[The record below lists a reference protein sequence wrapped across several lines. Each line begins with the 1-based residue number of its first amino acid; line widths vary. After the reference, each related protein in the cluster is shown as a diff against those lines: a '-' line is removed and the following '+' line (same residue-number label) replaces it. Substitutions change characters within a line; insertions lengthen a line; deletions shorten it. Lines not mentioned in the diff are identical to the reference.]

1 MVFNTLTFLAF
12 FAIVL
17 ALHSLPLPWTFRKVN
32 LLLASY
38 VFYAA
43 WNPPF
48 ILLLWISTIV
58 DWYAAQGLVR
68 ADRPASR
75 RAWMLL
81 SVVANLGMLLYFK
94 YGNFLLDN
102 FTALMATI
110 GVHYQAPQS
119 DIILPVG
126 ISFYTFATMSYTLDV
141 YLRRALPARSF
152 LDYALFV
159 TFFPHLVAGPIMRPT
174 ELVPQFETPRRA
186 SRQQLCF
193 GLGLMTLGLFNK
205 VVLADTFLAG
215 AAERVFDRGH
225 APGLLDAWTG
235 TLAFSGQIFCDFAG
249 YSTTAIGTALCLGF
263 AMPDNFRFPYAAI
276 GFSDFWRRW
285 HITLSSWLR
294 DYLYI
299 PLGGNRHGPLR
310 THIALMTTMLL
321 GGLWHGA
328 SWTFVVWGGLH
339 GSYLIAE
346 RRLRSV
352 FSGYRPGVLG
362 MFGIALLTYF
372 LINITWV
379 FFRAKDFHTAWVVLR
394 GMAGFNSAADPI
406 VPTPFIVSTAVVVC
420 ALVATHWYMR
430 ERTLESMVARVPSPV
445 LAGAWGLMAF
455 AIVISQ
461 GSGNAFIYF
470 QF

>member
-1 MVFNTLTFLAF
+1 LVFNTLTFLAF

-17 ALHSLPLPWTFRKVN
+17 AVHSLPLPWTFRKVN
-32 LLLASY
+32 LLIASY

-68 ADRPASR
+68 AERVSSR

-81 SVVANLGMLLYFK
+81 SVIANLGMLLYFK

-102 FTALMATI
+102 FTVLMATL
-110 GVHYQAPQS
+110 GVHYQAPKS

-141 YLRRALPARSF
+141 YLRRALPARNF

-186 SRQQLCF
+186 SAQQLCF

-235 TLAFSGQIFCDFAG
+235 TLAFSAQIFCDFAG

-299 PLGGNRHGPLR
+299 PLGGNRHGPVR

-328 SWTFVVWGGLH
+328 NWTFVVWGGLH

-346 RRLRSV
+346 RRLRTL
-352 FSGYRPGVLG
+352 FSNYRPGPLG
-362 MFGIALLTYF
+362 LFGIALLTYF

-379 FFRAKDFHTAWVVLR
+379 FFRAKDFATAWSVLR
-394 GMAGFNSAADPI
+394 GMAGFNAAAEPI
-406 VPTPFIVSTAVVVC
+406 VPTPFIVSTGIVVT

-430 ERTLESMVARVPSPV
+430 ERTLESMVARVPTPV
-445 LAGAWGLMAF
+445 LACALGLMAF

>member
-1 MVFNTLTFLAF
+1 LVFNTLTFLAF

-17 ALHSLPLPWTFRKVN
+17 VLHSLPLPWTIRKVN

-81 SVVANLGMLLYFK
+81 SVIANLGMLLYFK
-94 YGNFLLDN
+94 YGTFLLDN
-102 FTALMATI
+102 FTALMATL
-110 GVHYQAPQS
+110 GVHYQAPKS

-186 SRQQLCF
+186 SREQLCF

-235 TLAFSGQIFCDFAG
+235 TLAFSAQIFCDFAG

-328 SWTFVVWGGLH
+328 NWTFVVWGGLH

-346 RRLRSV
+346 RRLRAA
-352 FSGYRPGVLG
+352 FSSYRPGLLG
-362 MFGIALLTYF
+362 LFGIALLTYF

-394 GMAGFNSAADPI
+394 GMAGFNAAAEPI
-406 VPTPFIVSTAVVVC
+406 VPTPYIVSTGIIVT
-420 ALVATHWYMR
+420 ALVAIHWTMR
-430 ERTLESMVARVPSPV
+430 ERTLESMVARVPAPV
-445 LAGAWGLMAF
+445 IAGAWGLMAF

>member
-1 MVFNTLTFLAF
+1 MVFNTLTFVVF
-12 FAIVL
+12 FAIVV
-17 ALHSLPLPWTFRKVN
+17 ALHSLPFGWTTRKVN
-32 LLLASY
+32 LLIASY
-38 VFYAA
+38 IFYAA

-48 ILLLWISTIV
+48 ILLLWISTVV

-68 ADRPASR
+68 AQRPSAR

-94 YGNFLLDN
+94 YGTFLLNN
-102 FTALMATI
+102 FTALMASV
-110 GVHYQAPQS
+110 GVDYHAPQT
-119 DIILPVG
+119 DIVLPVG

-141 YLRRALPARSF
+141 YLRRALPARNF

-186 SRQQLCF
+186 SLQQLCF

-205 VVLADTFLAG
+205 VVLADTFLSG
-215 AAERVFDRGH
+215 AVERVFDRGKM
-225 APGLLDAWTG
+225 PGMLDAWAG

-249 YSTTAIGTALCLGF
+249 YSTTAIGAALCLGF
-263 AMPDNFRFPYAAI
+263 NMPDNFRFPYAAV

-299 PLGGNRHGPLR
+299 PLGGNRHGPAR
-310 THIALMTTMLL
+310 TNAALITTMLL

-328 SWTFVVWGGLH
+328 NWTFVVWGAVH
-339 GSYLIAE
+339 GSYLMAE
-346 RRLRSV
+346 RGLRAR
-352 FSGYRPGVLG
+352 FADYRPGPWAI
-362 MFGIALLTYF
+362 FGIGLMTYI
-372 LINITWV
+372 LINVTWV
-379 FFRAKDFHTAWVVLR
+379 FFRAKNFTIAWQVLG
-394 GMAGFNSAADPI
+394 GMAGANAHAKPILATVFLAAVAFI
-406 VPTPFIVSTAVVVC
+406 TPAML
-420 ALVATHWYMR
+420 AAHWYMR
-430 ERTLESMVARVPSPV
+430 DRTLESVVARVPPIVIS
-445 LAGAWGLMAF
+445 LLWGLMIF